1 MWKRSN
7 NTLLTAFILLL
18 LAGCGEEITPETLL
32 RQAINQAQE
41 SADKR
46 DLGEFMAVISEDYND
61 EGNRRWKDIRA
72 LAQLQFIRNPKI
84 HTLKRITRLDMID
97 DNTAEVTVL
106 VALAGRPID
115 NVSALSG
122 LRAELMQF
130 ELDFKLKQDW
140 QIVRASWQ
148 HAEITDFL

>member
-1 MWKRSN
+1 MWKPSTS
-7 NTLLTAFILLL
+7 TLLTALILLL
-18 LAGCGEEITPETLL
+18 LTGCSEEITPDALL
-32 RQAINQAQE
+32 RQTIDQAQE
-41 SADKR
+41 SAENR
-46 DLGEFMAVISEDYND
+46 DLGEFMAVISEDYKD

-84 HTLKRITRLDMID
+84 HTLKRITRLVFID

-115 NVSALSG
+115 NASALSG

-130 ELDFKLKQDW
+130 ELDLKLKEEW
-140 QIVRASWQ
+140 QIVHASWQ
-148 HAEITDFL
+148 RAEITDFL